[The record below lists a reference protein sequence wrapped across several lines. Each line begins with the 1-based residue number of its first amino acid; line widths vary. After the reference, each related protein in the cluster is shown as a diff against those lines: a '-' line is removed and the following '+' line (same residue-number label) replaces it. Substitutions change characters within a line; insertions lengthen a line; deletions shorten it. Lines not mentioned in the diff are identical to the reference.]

1 MGENSIMET
10 IEIPV
15 LNNII
20 KDISP
25 RKIPE
30 TSLQDGMN
38 ILFEDGY
45 LKDRYGTYSLI
56 FEFTDPI
63 KRIGLYRRM
72 FTDIAYMIVCTT
84 KDIYAYDET
93 NGTFKLITRNYNT
106 GTASSSGA
114 AITISGGTLL
124 NSEWVK
130 QNLYQ
135 ISFDSEDIDSCSTWH
150 TVATITSGTELTLAD
165 ALTTDVT
172 DSEYCLRLCYDGDE
186 DDSWSL
192 VYPYD
197 EDIDENVMLAT
208 NGKDFVQRWAGTG
221 QCVDL
226 DSYTN
231 FCKHLGYW
239 GSTTGDHVIASGIY
253 DTVTGYWNKNAIE
266 VWDAGKLTM
275 LDGATYALHD
285 SISEIVGVLPLGAD
299 SLVIYKPNSISIGAL
314 TYAGDPS
321 NPIRIQENYKRNL
334 GVPCIEVVAVLE
346 SFHIFFNGR
355 NIYMFDGIQE
365 RMVGEGNASY
375 IMMNINKNYAHRS
388 FCILIAEKSL
398 YLLFVPWG
406 DSENPNL
413 CIVFNYKDN
422 TFSYWMFKDDEGE
435 ELQMTSKGLF
445 RKSYTPTW
453 GSFIDYQTGDLTSG
467 SAVISN
473 VSDTSFCE
481 IGHGIVGTGI
491 QDVSTIINFDAD
503 SITMDKTATATGTGV
518 NIRFGPYAKDINL
531 RWQDL
536 KAVENFQR
544 FAIGTKGGRM
554 YELSDE
560 FYRDNDVPIE
570 STFVT
575 KDLELNKGL
584 TFFFHEV
591 TIRAGLR
598 YVDEW
603 IDSPIYVR
611 ASMNYGRSWS
621 GWKELILEAAE
632 NPQDFKEKKG
642 YFHMKGKALRLEFKM
657 DNPTNFESVFI
668 KYNIGGQSMKYN
680 R

>member
-1 MGENSIMET
+1 MET

-15 LNNII
+15 FNNIV
-20 KDISP
+20 KDVSP

-30 TSLQDGMN
+30 TTLQDGMN

-45 LKDRYGTYSLI
+45 IKDRYGTYSLD
-56 FEFTDPI
+56 FEFRDPI

-72 FTDIAYMIVCTT
+72 FTDNAYMIVCTT

-93 NGTFKLITRNYNT
+93 NGSFKLITRNYNT
-106 GTASSSGA
+106 GTASSAGDA
-114 AITISGGTLL
+114 VTITGGTLD
-124 NSEWVK
+124 NVEWSKVD
-130 QNLYQ
+130 LYE
-135 ISFDSEDIDSCSTWH
+135 ISFDSNVIDQCVTWH
-150 TVATITSGTELTLAD
+150 VVNSITSASALTLKT
-165 ALTTDVT
+165 ALGTDVT
-172 DSEYCLRLCYDGDE
+172 DSPYCLRLCYDGDE
-186 DDSWSL
+186 DDAWSL

-221 QCVDL
+221 QCENLSTYV
-226 DSYTN
+226 N

-239 GSTTGDHVIASGIY
+239 GSTTGDHVIASGLF
-253 DTVTGYWNKNAIE
+253 DTGTGSWNKNALE

-275 LDGATYALHD
+275 LDGATYALYD
-285 SISEIVGVLPLGAD
+285 NISEIVGVLPLGAD
-299 SLVIYKPNSISIGAL
+299 MLIIYKPNSISIGSL
-314 TYAGDPS
+314 TYAGDPA
-321 NPIRIQENYKRNL
+321 NPIRIQENHKRNL

-365 RMVGEGNASY
+365 RMVGDGNASY
-375 IMMNINKNYAHRS
+375 IMRNITKNFVHRS
-388 FCILIAEKSL
+388 FCILIQEKNL

-406 DSENPNL
+406 EEENPNL

-422 TFSYWMFKDDEGE
+422 TFSYWSFKDDDGE
-435 ELQMTSKGLF
+435 ELHMTSKGLF
-445 RKSYTPTW
+445 KKNYMPTW
-453 GSFIDYQTGDLTSG
+453 GSFISYQTGDTTSG
-467 SAVISN
+467 NAVITN
-473 VSDTSFCE
+473 VPDTSFCK
-481 IGHGIVGTGI
+481 IGYGVTGPGI
-491 QDVSTIINFDAD
+491 DLVSKIITFNSN
-503 SITMDKTATATGTGV
+503 SITLDKPATATATGV
-518 NIRFGPYAKDINL
+518 DIKIGPYAKDIGL

-536 KAVENFQR
+536 KAIENFQR
-544 FAIGTKGGRM
+544 FAIGTFEGKM

-570 STFVT
+570 STFKT
-575 KDLELNKGL
+575 KDMELNKGL

-598 YVDEW
+598 DVDEW
-603 IDSPIYVR
+603 IDSPIFVR

-621 GWKELILEAAE
+621 GWKELLLESAE
-632 NPQDFKEKKG
+632 TPQEFKEKKG
-642 YFHMKGKALRLEFKM
+642 YFHMKGKALTLEFKM
-657 DNPTNFESVFI
+657 DNPTNFESVYI
-668 KYNIGGQSMKYN
+668 KYNVGGQSFKYN